1 MENQTPT
8 ASVEWTSTKVYTLG
22 VICLVLGVALGAL
35 FHGPAQPPPV
45 PAAIVASDQPIPS
58 GAGQMPPP
66 SAPGNPHAMS
76 PGPVKDPV
84 FEKLKSDPNNF
95 DLLAQAGNAEMKADD
110 PKSAEGYYIHALNV
124 KDDLDIR
131 TNLANAYFRA
141 GDADQSLA
149 ELSKV
154 LKVDPKNDKALYN
167 TGMVR
172 LLGKN
177 DPNGAIAIWQTFLKY
192 HPDHPHKAQVQ
203 EMIKR
208 VQNATRLKTQ
218 G

>member
-8 ASVEWTSTKVYTLG
+8 TSVEWTSTKVYTLG
-22 VICLVLGVALGAL
+22 VICLALGVALGAL
-35 FHGPAQPPPV
+35 FHGPAQPSPA
-45 PAAIVASDQPIPS
+45 PAAIAASDQQMAP

-66 SAPGNPHAMS
+66 SATGNPHAM
-76 PGPVKDPV
+76 PPDAAKGQVL
-84 FEKLKSDPNNF
+84 EKLKSDPNNF
-95 DLLAQAGNAEMKADD
+95 DLLSQAGNAEMRAND
-110 PKSAEGYYIHALNV
+110 PKAAESYYIHALNV
-124 KDDLDIR
+124 KADLDVR

-149 ELSKV
+149 ELAKV

-167 TGMVR
+167 TGVVR
-172 LLGKN
+172 LMGKN
-177 DPNGAIAIWQTFLKY
+177 DPKGAIAVWQTFLKY
-192 HPDHPHKAQVQ
+192 HPDHPHKDQVQ

-208 VQNATRLKTQ
+208 VQNATRAKAQ

>member
-1 MENQTPT
+1 MENPTPT
-8 ASVEWTSTKVYTLG
+8 ATVEWTSTKVYTLG

-35 FHGPAQPPPV
+35 FHGPAQPIPI
-45 PAAIVASDQPIPS
+45 AAANVASDQQIPPS
-58 GAGQMPPP
+58 AGQMPPP
-66 SAPGNPHAMS
+66 SANGDPHAMA
-76 PGPVKDPV
+76 PNVANDPV

-95 DLLAQAGNAEMKADD
+95 DLLSQAGNTEMRADD
-110 PKSAEGYYIHALNV
+110 PKSAEGYYIHALKV

-149 ELSKV
+149 ELAQV

-167 TGMVR
+167 TGVVR
-172 LLGKN
+172 LMGKN
-177 DPNGAIAIWQTFLKY
+177 DPKGAIAIWQTFLKY
-192 HPDHPHKAQVQ
+192 HPDHPHRDQVQ
-203 EMIKR
+203 EMIRR
-208 VQNATRLKTQ
+208 VQNAIKVKAQ